1 MITNPRHPHTVKIT
15 RETNTGSSDIPVI
28 VPVVVLESVCRNYI
42 TTKSSETNGVMSSDH
57 TISLPRHTVDI
68 RTGDTIEVIDVA
80 RTINGTVLASQ
91 INNIGANIYYNE
103 IKN

>member
-1 MITNPRHPHTVKIT
+1 
-15 RETNTGSSDIPVI
+15 
-28 VPVVVLESVCRNYI
+28 
-42 TTKSSETNGVMSSDH
+42 MSSDY
-57 TISLPRHTVDI
+57 TISLPRHTIDI
-68 RTGDTIEVIDVA
+68 RTGDTVEVVDVA

>member
-1 MITNPRHPHTVKIT
+1 MENPRFPHSVKVT
-15 RETNTGSSDIPVI
+15 KETNTGSSEAPVI
-28 VPVVVLESVCRNYI
+28 VPEIILQSSCRNYI
-42 TTKSSETNGVMSSDH
+42 TTKSSEYNGVVSSDF
-57 TISLPRHTVDI
+57 TISLPRHMI
-68 RTGDTIEVIDVA
+68 NINTGDTVEVVDVA